1 VSHPLPVLPH
11 HTQRLVLQPPRPE
24 DADIIQEA
32 IEESFEGLHL
42 WMPWAAQMQSLEATR
57 DFLAR
62 AQSSFHEGEDF
73 AMSAFL
79 RDTGE
84 FVLSTGLHPR
94 NWHVPKFEIGY
105 WCRAAKQGRG
115 YTMEAVRAVTQIAF
129 LEMAANR
136 VEIRCDARNHR
147 SRRVAELAGFRCE
160 AELRADD
167 RANDGTLRDTVVYV
181 MLSEGLSER
190 ESPRAA

>member
-1 VSHPLPVLPH
+1 
-11 HTQRLVLQPPRPE
+11 
-24 DADIIQEA
+24 
-32 IEESFEGLHL
+32 
-42 WMPWAAQMQSLEATR
+42 
-57 DFLAR
+57 
-62 AQSSFHEGEDF
+62 
-73 AMSAFL
+73 
-79 RDTGE
+79 
-84 FVLSTGLHPR
+84 
-94 NWHVPKFEIGY
+94 
-105 WCRAAKQGRG
+105 
-115 YTMEAVRAVTQIAF
+115 
-129 LEMAANR
+129 MAANR